1 MSAGQVKIDESDKW
15 LLDAALDAL
24 EQTWQNVEVDEVTEK
39 PRKHILRAIQDLRKK
54 ILKNVKLM
62 SKV

>member
-54 ILKNVKLM
+54 ILKSVKLM